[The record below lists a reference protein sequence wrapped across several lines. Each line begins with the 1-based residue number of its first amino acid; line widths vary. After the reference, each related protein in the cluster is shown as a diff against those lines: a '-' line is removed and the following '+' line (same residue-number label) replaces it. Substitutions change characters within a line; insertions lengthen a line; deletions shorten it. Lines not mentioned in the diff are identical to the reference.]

1 MTDNLQLT
9 FGATRYLARDSD
21 GRYNPDQPQTDF
33 KLFTRYQ
40 VPRLPDLTIGGGIN
54 WQNRTFEDVSAPEGS
69 TQRVYQGSYPLANL
83 FARYQVTKQVAVQ
96 ANVDNLFD
104 REYYTYMNN
113 YVYGEPRNFSVSV
126 SYQF

>member
-1 MTDNLQLT
+1 M
-9 FGATRYLARDSD
+9 
-21 GRYNPDQPQTDF
+21 
-33 KLFTRYQ
+33 
-40 VPRLPDLTIGGGIN
+40 
-54 WQNRTFEDVSAPEGS
+54 
-69 TQRVYQGSYPLANL
+69 
-83 FARYQVTKQVAVQ
+83 Q